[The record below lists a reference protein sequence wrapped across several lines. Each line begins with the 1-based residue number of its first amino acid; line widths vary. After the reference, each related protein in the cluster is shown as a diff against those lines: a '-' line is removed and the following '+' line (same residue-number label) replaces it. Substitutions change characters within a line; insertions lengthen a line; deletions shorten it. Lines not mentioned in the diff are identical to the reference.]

1 MNWDKVYDIV
11 ILGAGTAGLA
21 GAIKAVKNG
30 DKVLVLEMAK
40 PGEFR
45 SSMSVIAGVMDFA
58 GTKYQKEKGVED
70 SPAQYTADLVNNCG
84 GDYDLCKAFTDQLH
98 KTLDMVENDLGLI
111 PMDVIGGWGHSVG
124 RCHTFEGP
132 KVIGRL
138 EEKALELGVEIA
150 WETPGKEL
158 VHDKVLGV
166 TGIIAEHAGKD
177 IAIKANKGVVLCSGG
192 FGYNRKLCKEF
203 GPDHLQDLIR
213 LMPPTHTGAGLEMA
227 LRIGAATRDIK
238 HSLKCSL
245 PTCIHTLA
253 DTSIQY
259 VGGVVVNKSSKRFI
273 REDTWYGYLG
283 DAGAKQEDGIYYIIY
298 DDAMRARTKK
308 EFPTWLRHKE
318 FKASSIEG
326 LAKELKLDPAALKST
341 MDNYNKMAAA
351 GEDTECGRATLDGN
365 FGNPIPVDN
374 GPFYGMECKPSTTSF
389 KGGIRIDTANRVL
402 DWDGYVIPR
411 LYAAGE
417 VSGGYFGK
425 GGYIWG
431 TMTVMSL
438 TCGAIAV
445 DDAHKNKPIAAV
457 ECR

>member
-1 MNWDKVYDIV
+1 MNWDKVYDV
-11 ILGAGTAGLA
+11 VYVGAGTAGLA
-21 GAIKAVKNG
+21 GAIQAVKNG

-45 SSMSVIAGVMDFA
+45 SSMSVIAGVMDFP
-58 GTKYQKEKGVED
+58 GTKYQKAKGVED

-84 GDYDLCKAFTDQLH
+84 GDYDLCKAMTDQLH

-111 PMDVIGGWGHSVG
+111 PKDVIGGWGHSVG
-124 RCHTFEGP
+124 RCHLFEGP

-158 VHDKVLGV
+158 VYDKTLGV
-166 TGIIAEHAGKD
+166 LGIIAENAGQEV
-177 IAIKANKGVVLCSGG
+177 AVKARKGVVLCTGG
-192 FGYNRKLCKEF
+192 FGYNKKLCKEF
-203 GPDHLQDLIR
+203 GPDYLQDLIR
-213 LMPPTHTGAGLEMA
+213 LMPPTHTGVGLEMA

-238 HSLKCSL
+238 HALKCSL

-259 VGGVVVNKSSKRFI
+259 LGGVVVNKSSQRFI

-283 DAGAKQEDGIYYIIY
+283 DAGAKQQDGIYYIIY
-298 DDAMRARTKK
+298 DDAIRSRAKK
-308 EFPTWLRHKE
+308 DFPTWLRHKE
-318 FKASSIEG
+318 FKADTIEG
-326 LAKELKLDPAALKST
+326 LAKELKLDPEALKAT

-351 GEDTECGRATLDGN
+351 GKDTECGRTTLDGN
-365 FGNPIPVDN
+365 FGSPITVEK

-389 KGGIRIDTANRVL
+389 KGGVRIDTSNRVL

-431 TMTVMSL
+431 TMTVMSM
-438 TCGAIAV
+438 TCGAIAAN
-445 DDAHKNKPIAAV
+445 DAHKNKPM
-457 ECR
+457 

>member
-1 MNWDKVYDIV
+1 MNWDKVYDV
-11 ILGAGTAGLA
+11 VFVGAGTAGLA
-21 GAIKAVKNG
+21 GAIQAVKNG
-30 DKVLVLEMAK
+30 DKVLILEMAK

-58 GTKYQKEKGVED
+58 GTKYQKAKGVED

-84 GDYDLCKAFTDQLH
+84 GDYDLCKAFTDKLDR
-98 KTLDMVENDLGLI
+98 TLEMVENDLGLI
-111 PMDVIGGWGHSVG
+111 PIGVIGGWGHSVG
-124 RCHTFEGP
+124 RCHLFEGP

-150 WETPGKEL
+150 WETPGKDL
-158 VHDKVLGV
+158 VYDKDLGV
-166 TGIIAEHAGKD
+166 LGIIAENNGQD
-177 IAIKANKGVVLCSGG
+177 IAIKAKKGVIICTGG

-213 LMPPTHTGAGLEMA
+213 LMPPTHTGIGLEMA

-238 HSLKCSL
+238 HGLKCSL

-259 VGGVVVNKSSKRFI
+259 LGSIVVNKGSQRFI

-283 DAGAKQEDGIYYIIY
+283 DAGAKQQDGIYYIIY
-298 DDAMRARTKK
+298 DDAIRAKAKK

-318 FKASSIEG
+318 FKADTVED
-326 LAKELKLDPAALKST
+326 LAKELKLDPSALKAT
-341 MDNYNKMAAA
+341 MDNYNKMVAA
-351 GEDTECGRATLDGN
+351 GKDTECGRATLDGN
-365 FGNPIPVDN
+365 FGSPIPVEK

-389 KGGIRIDTANRVL
+389 KGGIRIDPSNRVL
-402 DWDGYVIPR
+402 NWDGYVIPR

-425 GGYIWG
+425 GQLSMETLEVQFPLKRVLSMVWN
-431 TMTVMSL
+431 VSL
-438 TCGAIAV
+438 PQPPL
-445 DDAHKNKPIAAV
+445 KAA
-457 ECR
+457 